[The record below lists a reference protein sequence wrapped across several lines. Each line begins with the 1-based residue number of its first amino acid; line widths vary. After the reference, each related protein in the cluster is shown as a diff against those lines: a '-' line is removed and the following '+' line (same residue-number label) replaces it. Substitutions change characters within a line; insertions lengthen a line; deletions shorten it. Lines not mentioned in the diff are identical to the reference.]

1 MKLSLIAAMAKNSVI
16 GGQNKLLWH
25 LPADLRYF
33 KAKTTGHHI
42 VMGRN
47 TFESIGGGKLL
58 PNRTSVIVTRNNN
71 LEVPGALVAH
81 SIEDALQLCPQD
93 EEVFVCGG
101 EQIYRQTIGRADALY
116 ITAVAA
122 DIAGDT
128 YFPAID
134 PAMWELVS
142 EEHYAPD
149 EKNCYAYS
157 FLTYHRRACYEGG
170 KTV

>member
-1 MKLSLIAAMAKNSVI
+1 MKLSLIAAMANNSVI

-42 VMGRN
+42 IMGRN

-58 PNRTSVIVTRNNN
+58 PNRTSIIVTRNNN
-71 LEVPGALVAH
+71 MKVPSAMVAH
-81 SIEDALQLCPQD
+81 SIEEALALCPQD

-101 EQIYRQTIGRADALY
+101 EQIYRQTIGLADVLY

-122 DIAGDT
+122 DVDGDT

-134 PAMWELVS
+134 TSMWELAG
-142 EEHYAPD
+142 EEHHEPD

-157 FLTYHRRACYEGG
+157 FLTYKRRE
-170 KTV
+170 VL